1 MRIDVVLNKLCI
13 VKTRSIAKNA
23 CDKKSIIINDKPA
36 KASNETNIGDI
47 IQCNMFG
54 YITTIRLLDIPDG
67 NVAKKDV
74 MKYYEIISRE
84 KVENK
89 YLKTVAQPS

>member
-1 MRIDVVLNKLCI
+1 MRIDIVLNKLCI

-23 CDKKSIIINDKPA
+23 CDKKAIILNDKPA

-54 YITTIRLLDIPDG
+54 YLTTIRLLYIPEG

-84 KVENK
+84 KVEI
-89 YLKTVAQPS
+89 

>member
-23 CDKKSIIINDKPA
+23 CDNKAILLNDDPA
-36 KASNETNIGDI
+36 KASSEIKINDI
-47 IQCNMFG
+47 IECNMFG
-54 YITTIRLLDIPDG
+54 YKMIIKIIKIPEG

-74 MKYYEIISRE
+74 MMYYEIISRE
-84 KVENK
+84 AAEM
-89 YLKTVAQPS
+89 